1 MSDLSRQNTVN
12 VGGSRYTTTENIDAD
27 STLKVEKKSQP
38 VAKTGTLTTRTDNT
52 TGTLTMTAG
61 HGIIT
66 GDKIDIYWTGG
77 SRRGVTVGTV
87 ATNSVPFSLGAGDNL
102 PGNNSPVTV
111 MVQNSEVVA
120 ITGAN
125 VTAIAFY
132 CDGKATLQLTTS
144 GDVEILGTTVPAGGS
159 YIWTLG
165 SGVTNPVTG
174 QTIGKVKMTH
184 GDSVSPRTMRAHI
197 LSN

>member
-1 MSDLSRQNTVN
+1 MSDLSRQGTVTI
-12 VGGSRYTTTENIDAD
+12 GGSRYTITESIDAD
-27 STLKVEKKSQP
+27 NVQKVEKKNQP
-38 VAKTGTLTTRTDNT
+38 AAKTGTLTTRTDNT

-66 GDKIDIYWTGG
+66 GDRIDIYWTGG

-102 PGNNSPVTV
+102 PIVSTPVTV

-125 VTAIAFY
+125 VVAIAFY
-132 CDGKATLQLTTS
+132 CDGKATVQFTTA
-144 GDVEILGTTVPAGGS
+144 GDVEIFGTTVAAGGS
-159 YIWTLG
+159 YYWTLG
-165 SGVTNPVTG
+165 TGVTNPVTG
-174 QTIGKVKMTH
+174 QTIGKIKMTH
-184 GDSVSPRTMRAHI
+184 GDSSSVRTPRCHI
-197 LSN
+197 LFN